1 MAKTYVVF
9 VGHRPGIYNSW
20 PEAQRQVYGFR
31 GAIHESFPTRAQAEQ
46 AFLDYWGMND
56 YPIQTIESSR
66 HQERH
71 LNDQN
76 VDVIQYQP
84 FTVYWSYL
92 IIAFCLGVI
101 LTLICVGSGK

>member
-1 MAKTYVVF
+1 MAKTYVVY

-20 PEAQRQVYGFR
+20 PEAQRQVHGFR

-56 YPIQTIESSR
+56 TSFNSEIS
-66 HQERH
+66 
-71 LNDQN
+71 N
-76 VDVIQYQP
+76 VDAISHNDDIIQRQP
-84 FTVYWSYL
+84 STAYWSHL

-101 LTLICVGSGK
+101 FTLICIGNGK